1 MTGFEKTG
9 LILLILILVFVFS
22 ALALVLGLI
31 VRFTRFAEGSR
42 RAPDADRD
50 QD

>member
-1 MTGFEKTG
+1 MTFLENIGFLVMIVT
-9 LILLILILVFVFS
+9 LVLVFL
-22 ALALVLGLI
+22 AIALVMGLI

-42 RAPDADRD
+42 RAPHADRD

>member
-1 MTGFEKTG
+1 MSGFEKLG
-9 LILLILILVFVFS
+9 FLIVILIFVFVFLV
-22 ALALVLGLI
+22 LALVLGLI
-31 VRFTRFAEGSR
+31 VRFTRFAEGGR

>member
-1 MTGFEKTG
+1 MTGFEKLAFILG
-9 LILLILILVFVFS
+9 LLMLVFVFL